1 MTIFIRT
8 FTKLQNLSLS
18 KSYTYYKA
26 IFKNS
31 LGYIDENVLFI
42 IYQIYFYKKV
52 MSLQILETTVYYYSR
67 KIRAYIYVE

>member
-18 KSYTYYKA
+18 ESYTYYKA

-42 IYQIYFYKKV
+42 IY
-52 MSLQILETTVYYYSR
+52 
-67 KIRAYIYVE
+67 